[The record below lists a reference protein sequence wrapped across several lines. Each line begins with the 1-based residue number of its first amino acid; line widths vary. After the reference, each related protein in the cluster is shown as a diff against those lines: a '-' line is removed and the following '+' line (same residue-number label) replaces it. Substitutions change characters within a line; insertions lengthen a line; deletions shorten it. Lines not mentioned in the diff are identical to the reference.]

1 MKNKLAQVIRRILPD
16 TTDRQDGPE
25 SFEIRFDADGVKLYL
40 EKVEFERFL
49 SGAGG
54 PNINLQGVVLRMLE
68 EQGLASRFPNGF
80 SLDASVAAS
89 LDNEQA
95 DILGLPPRFSGEF
108 KVSIDGHSNSKAFT
122 VKIFPVKGGA
132 QMLCRTKGALMEVGS
147 ANRFLLD
154 QPQLQAFQAIERHSQ
169 LPQMLKK
176 SSENL
181 LLLATLQLSKRSGMD
196 IDLSHFERIN
206 VETAEDV
213 GVIAKQLPDGSL
225 ELFPSIGEGY
235 GLDEIEGR
243 LGQLDLD
250 ERGGVIRIKNNVVI
264 LDEEKMGGIR
274 EVMSNRRIPAESV
287 ADFIKSPSAFLD
299 ASLVNLDLGFSVR
312 VLGVGKMDFGGLGQG
327 ESDWFG
333 VESSASPPEIINKLV
348 KSHEE
353 LSELQDKIDAAYSQ
367 GAQTIDF
374 QGEGIDV
381 SDHEKVE
388 SILGKVAASLDK
400 PEEPAAAPEDSDEKS
415 ETQVG
420 VIVKDAEDVGEKL
433 LEKLK
438 HHSHQH
444 QADWEAYAR
453 QPFPHQEEGVNWML
467 KLIELSALDDT
478 DSFERIQGGLLA
490 DDMGLG
496 KTYMSLVA
504 INEYLC
510 HRKLQGLPEKP
521 VLIVAPLSLLENWEQ
536 EVSLTYKSIPFKDV
550 KVLQSGRDLSEFKR
564 KGERRESVQASEL
577 LDEEGQMEPDK
588 IRFALHVGPD
598 AGVKRLD
605 VNRRLVITTYQTLR
619 DYQFSLCLVDWGMVI
634 FDEAQNLKNPN
645 TLQTHAAKG
654 LNSDLKILA
663 TGTPVENSLGDFWCL
678 MDTAQ
683 PGLLGDWTYFRD
695 RWVTPILHAQEDEK
709 DFVRGSVGSDLRKA
723 AGDFMLRRI
732 KEDQLSALPSKSI
745 LSGVPTASH
754 GASYNPTLSCSMNG
768 SQLSAYNE
776 TIESYRKRRSEED
789 DVRGFA
795 LSTLQ
800 KLRAI
805 SLHPRAN
812 EPLQSLVSKPGS
824 YRMIMS
830 ESAKM
835 KVTLD
840 VLDDI
845 RSAQEKVIIFILS
858 KNVQRFMKVW
868 LDKIYGLD
876 VSIINGDTSAVER
889 KGDSLTRKG
898 LIEQFESVD
907 GFNII
912 IMSPVAAG
920 VGLTVVGANH
930 VIHLER
936 HWNPAKE
943 AQATDR
949 VYRIGQKRDV
959 YIHIP
964 AAVHPEFDSFD
975 VHLDRLLSRKLLLKD
990 AVVTTDVVS
999 DSEVMKSLG
1008 LDQWLEKRC

>member
-1 MKNKLAQVIRRILPD
+1 MKNRLTEIIKRILPD
-16 TTDRQDGPE
+16 ADGRQGGPE
-25 SFEIRFDADGVKLYL
+25 DFEVRFDSDGVKLYL
-40 EKVEFERFL
+40 EKSEFDRFL
-49 SGAGG
+49 SGEGA
-54 PNINLQGVVLRMLE
+54 PNVNLQGVVLRMLE

-80 SLDASVAAS
+80 SLEASVAAS

-95 DILGLPPRFSGEF
+95 EILGLPPRFSGEF
-108 KVSIDGHSNSKAFT
+108 KVSINGHSNSKSFS
-122 VKIFPVKGGA
+122 VKIFPEHGGG
-132 QMLCRTKGALMEVGS
+132 QVRCSIKGALMEIGS

-154 QPQLQAFQAIERHSQ
+154 QPQLQAFQAVERHSQ
-169 LPQMLKK
+169 LPEALKT

-181 LLLATLQLSKRSGMD
+181 LLLATLQLSKRSGMN

-225 ELFPSIGEGY
+225 ELFPSVGDGY

-250 ERGGVIRIKNNVVI
+250 DRGGVIRIKNNIII
-264 LDEEKMGGIR
+264 LDEKKMSAVK
-274 EVMSNRRIPAESV
+274 EVMNNRRIPADSV

-312 VLGVGKMDFGGLGQG
+312 VLGIGKIKHMDFGGLGQG
-327 ESDWFG
+327 DSDWFG

-353 LSELQDKIDAAYSQ
+353 LAELQDKIDSAYSQ
-367 GAQTIDF
+367 GAQTVVF
-374 QGEGIDV
+374 QGESIDI
-381 SDHEKVE
+381 SDSGNVQ
-388 SILGKVAASLDK
+388 SILANIVSSLEK
-400 PEEPAAAPEDSDEKS
+400 PEGTIAATEESAEKS
-415 ETQVG
+415 DTQVG
-420 VIVKDAEDVGEKL
+420 VIVKDADDIGEEL
-433 LEKLK
+433 LAKIN
-438 HHSHQH
+438 SHNLQI
-444 QADWEAYAR
+444 QPDWEAYAR
-453 QPFPHQEEGVNWML
+453 QPFPHQAEGVNWML
-467 KLIELSALDDT
+467 RLVELSALDD
-478 DSFERIQGGLLA
+478 SENFERIQGGLLA

-504 INEYLC
+504 INEYLS
-510 HRKLQGLPEKP
+510 HRKHTGLTEKP
-521 VLIVAPLSLLENWEQ
+521 ILIVAPLSLLENWEQ

-550 KVLQSGRDLSEFKR
+550 KVLQAGRDLAEFKK
-564 KGERRESVQASEL
+564 KGEKRESVQASGL
-577 LDEEGQMEPDK
+577 LDDEGQMDKDK

-598 AGVKRLD
+598 AGLKRLD
-605 VNRRLVITTYQTLR
+605 INRRLVITTYQTLR
-619 DYQFSLCLVDWGMVI
+619 DYQLSLCLVDWGMVI

-654 LNSDLKILA
+654 LNSDIKILA

-683 PGLLGDWTYFRD
+683 PGLLGDWVYFRD
-695 RWVTPILHAQEDEK
+695 RWVTPILRASEDERNS
-709 DFVRGSVGSDLRKA
+709 VRESVGQDLRRA
-723 AGDFMLRRI
+723 AGSFMLRRI
-732 KEDQLSALPSKSI
+732 KEDQLKALPPKSI
-745 LSGVPTASH
+745 LSGVPTATH
-754 GASYNPTLSCSMNG
+754 GASYNPKLSSSMNG
-768 SQLSAYNE
+768 YQLLAYNE
-776 TIESYRKRRSEED
+776 AIEMYRKRRAEEE

-800 KLRAI
+800 NLRAI

-812 EPLQSLVSKPGS
+812 EPLKSLVSDPDS
-824 YRMIMS
+824 YRKIML

-835 KVTLD
+835 SVMLD
-840 VLDDI
+840 ILDEI
-845 RSAQEKVIIFILS
+845 KAAREKVIVFILS

-868 LDKIYGLD
+868 LDRIYGLD
-876 VSIINGDTSAVER
+876 VNVINGDTSAVE
-889 KGDSLTRKG
+889 KKSDSLTRKG
-898 LIEQFESVD
+898 LIEQFESVE

-949 VYRIGQKRDV
+949 VYRIGQKRAV
-959 YIHIP
+959 SIHIP
-964 AAVHPEFDSFD
+964 TALHPEFDSFD
-975 VHLDRLLSRKLLLKD
+975 VHLDRLLSGKLLLKD

-999 DSEVMKSLG
+999 ESEVMKSLG
-1008 LDQWLEKRC
+1008 LD

>member
-1 MKNKLAQVIRRILPD
+1 MKNRLAQIIKRFLPD
-16 TTDRQDGPE
+16 AGDHQGGSE

-49 SGAGG
+49 SGGG
-54 PNINLQGVVLRMLE
+54 APNINLQGVVLRMLE

-80 SLDASVAAS
+80 SLDASVAGS

-95 DILGLPPRFSGEF
+95 EILGLPPRFSGEF
-108 KVSIDGHSNSKAFT
+108 KVSIDGHSNSKAFS
-122 VKIFPVKGGA
+122 VKIFPEHDGA
-132 QMLCRTKGALMEVGS
+132 QVPCRRKGALMEVGS
-147 ANRFLLD
+147 GHRYLLD
-154 QPQLQAFQAIERHSQ
+154 QPQMQAFQALDRHSL
-169 LPQMLKK
+169 LPEALKT

-181 LLLATLQLSKRSGMD
+181 LLLATLQLAKRSGMN

-206 VETAEDV
+206 VEMAEEV

-225 ELFPSIGEGY
+225 ELFPSVGDGY

-264 LDEEKMGGIR
+264 LDEEKMSGIK
-274 EVMSNRRIPAESV
+274 EVMGNRRIPSESV

-312 VLGVGKMDFGGLGQG
+312 VLGVGKIKHMDFGGLGQG

-333 VESSASPPEIINKLV
+333 VKSSASPPEIINKLV

-353 LSELQDKIDAAYSQ
+353 LSELQDKIDTAYSQ
-367 GAQTIDF
+367 GAQTVDF
-374 QGEGIDV
+374 QGENIDV
-381 SDHEKVE
+381 SDPGIVK
-388 SILGKVAASLDK
+388 SILGKVANSLNK
-400 PEEPAAAPEDSDEKS
+400 PEESAVAAKDSAEIS

-420 VIVKDAEDVGEKL
+420 VIVKDAEDIGETL
-433 LEKLK
+433 LDKLK
-438 HHSHQH
+438 RHNLQR
-444 QADWEAYAR
+444 QPDWEAYAR

-467 KLIELSALDDT
+467 RLIELSTLDDT
-478 DSFERIQGGLLA
+478 ENFERIQGGILA

-496 KTYMSLVA
+496 KTYMTLVG
-504 INEYLC
+504 INEYLS

-521 VLIVAPLSLLENWEQ
+521 ILIIAPLSLMENWEQ
-536 EVSLTYKSIPFKDV
+536 EVSLTYKSIPFKDI
-550 KVLQSGRDLSEFKR
+550 KVLQAGRDLAEFKK
-564 KGERRESVQASEL
+564 KGEKRESVQASEL
-577 LDEEGQMEPDK
+577 LDEEGQMESDK

-605 VNRRLVITTYQTLR
+605 INRRLVITTYQTLR
-619 DYQFSLCLVDWGMVI
+619 DYQFSFCLIDWGMVI
-634 FDEAQNLKNPN
+634 FDEAQNIKNPN

-654 LNSDLKILA
+654 LNSDIKILA

-683 PGLLGDWTYFRD
+683 PGLLGDWVYFRD
-695 RWVTPILHAQEDEK
+695 RWITPILRAEENEK
-709 DFVRGSVGSDLRKA
+709 DSVRGSVGNDLRKA
-723 AGDFMLRRI
+723 AGEFMLRRI
-732 KEDQLSALPSKSI
+732 KEDQLSALPTKSI
-745 LSGVPTASH
+745 FSGVPDASH
-754 GASYNPTLSCSMNG
+754 GASYNPKLSSSMSG
-768 SQLSAYNE
+768 FQLSAYNE
-776 TIESYRKRRSEED
+776 AIDLYRKRRAKEE

-800 KLRAI
+800 SMRAI

-812 EPLQSLVSKPGS
+812 EPLQSLVSKPDS

-840 VLDDI
+840 VLDEI
-845 RSAQEKVIIFILS
+845 RSAQQKVIIFILS

-876 VSIINGDTSAVER
+876 VSVINGDTSAVER
-889 KGDSLTRKG
+889 KGESLTRKG

-949 VYRIGQKRDV
+949 IYRIGQKKDV

-964 AAVHPEFDSFD
+964 TALHPEFASFD
-975 VHLDRLLSRKLLLKD
+975 VHLDRLLSGKLLLKD

-999 DSEVMKSLG
+999 ESEVMRSLG
-1008 LDQWLEKRC
+1008 LD

>member
-1 MKNKLAQVIRRILPD
+1 MKNRLAQIIRRMLPD
-16 TTDRQDGPE
+16 ATDRQGGPE
-25 SFEIRFDADGVKLYL
+25 SFEIVFDADGIKFYL
-40 EKVEFERFL
+40 EKPEFERFL
-49 SGAGG
+49 AGQGA

-68 EQGLASRFPNGF
+68 EQGLSSRFPNGF
-80 SLDASVAAS
+80 SLDASVTAS

-95 DILGLPPRFSGEF
+95 EILGLPPRFSGEF
-108 KVSIDGHSNSKAFT
+108 KVSIDGHSNSKAFS
-122 VKIFPVKGGA
+122 VKIFPEHGGA
-132 QMLCRTKGALMEVGS
+132 KVSCRTKGALLEVGS
-147 ANRFLLD
+147 GHRYLMD
-154 QPQLQAFQAIERHSQ
+154 QPQMQAFQALERHSQ
-169 LPQMLKK
+169 LPKALKT

-181 LLLATLQLSKRSGMD
+181 LLLATLQLAKRSGMN

-213 GVIAKQLPDGSL
+213 GVIAKQLPDGGL
-225 ELFPSIGEGY
+225 ELFPSVGDGY

-243 LGQLDLD
+243 LGQLDLN

-264 LDEEKMGGIR
+264 LDEEKMSGIR
-274 EVMSNRRIPAESV
+274 EVMNNRRIPAESV

-312 VLGVGKMDFGGLGQG
+312 VLGVGKIKHMDFGGLGQG

-333 VESSASPPEIINKLV
+333 IESSASSPEIINKLV

-353 LSELQDKIDAAYSQ
+353 LSELQDKIDAAHSQ

-374 QGEGIDV
+374 QEESIDV
-381 SDHEKVE
+381 SDHDKVK
-388 SILGKVAASLDK
+388 SILGKVASSLDK
-400 PEEPAAAPEDSDEKS
+400 PKDSATAPEDSANTS
-415 ETQVG
+415 EAQVS
-420 VIVKDAEDVGEKL
+420 VIVKDAEDIGDSL
-433 LEKLK
+433 LAKLK
-438 HHSHQH
+438 HHNLQRKPE
-444 QADWEAYAR
+444 WEAYAR

-467 KLIELSALDDT
+467 KLIELSALGDT

-504 INEYLC
+504 INEYLA
-510 HRKLQGLPEKP
+510 HRKLQALPEKP

-536 EVSLTYKSIPFKDV
+536 EVSLTYKTIPFKDV
-550 KVLQSGRDLSEFKR
+550 KVLQSGRDLAEFKK
-564 KGERRESVQASEL
+564 KGEKRESVQASEL
-577 LDEEGQMEPDK
+577 LNEEGQMEPDK
-588 IRFALHVGPD
+588 IRFALQVGPD

-654 LNSDLKILA
+654 LNSDIKILA

-683 PGLLGDWTYFRD
+683 PGLLGDWPYFRD
-695 RWVTPILHAQEDEK
+695 RWVTPILRAEEDEK
-709 DFVRGSVGSDLRKA
+709 DSVREA
-723 AGDFMLRRI
+723 AGKNLREATGEFMLRRI
-732 KEDQLSALPSKSI
+732 KEDQLAGLPPKSI
-745 LSGVPTASH
+745 LSGVPTASRS
-754 GASYNPTLSCSMNG
+754 ATYNPDLSSSMNG
-768 SQLSAYNE
+768 TQLSAYNE
-776 TIESYRKRRSEED
+776 AIDLYRKRRAEEE

-805 SLHPRAN
+805 SLHPQAN
-812 EPLQSLVSKPGS
+812 EPLQYLVSKPDS
-824 YRMIMS
+824 YRKIMS

-840 VLDDI
+840 VLDEI

-868 LDKIYGLD
+868 LDKTYGLD
-876 VSIINGDTSAVER
+876 ISIINGDTSAVER

-949 VYRIGQKRDV
+949 VYRIGQKKNV

-964 AAVHPEFDSFD
+964 TALHPEFDSFD
-975 VHLDRLLSRKLLLKD
+975 VHLDRLLSGKLLLKD

-999 DSEVMKSLG
+999 ESEVMKSLG
-1008 LDQWLEKRC
+1008 LD